1 MLGVVTFGELVGA
14 GEIRQGGHMLRDSC
28 DQGQERRAGENQGRV
43 YHKLLRKLWV
53 ARGFADTTFMRLRSF
68 TSTPS
73 RNQYQC

>member
-43 YHKLLRKLWV
+43 YHKLLRKL
-53 ARGFADTTFMRLRSF
+53 
-68 TSTPS
+68 
-73 RNQYQC
+73 